1 MSHVTDNRSFQKSE
15 YAARVHNSHQMINT
29 NCIATENLQY
39 KIMLNKIS
47 RTILINAGLHK
58 VFLAV

>member
-1 MSHVTDNRSFQKSE
+1 MVAVHGGMETRLTDTDTTQIKNKQ
-15 YAARVHNSHQMINT
+15 
-29 NCIATENLQY
+29 
-39 KIMLNKIS
+39 IMLNKIS